1 MQRGE
6 NKNKGEFIYMDKQ
19 WLEVE
24 IITTSEAAEA
34 ITGILYNTGV
44 QGVSI
49 MDPKDVEEKIKSPG
63 LDWIEEYPMSINDA
77 TIVKAYYKDTDK
89 FRDDLQYI
97 KESVMNLDR
106 FGLDKGEGKVTVKSV
121 NEEDWENNW
130 KEYYK
135 PTKIGERIVVKPT
148 WEEYSQKENEI
159 IVELDPGMAF
169 GTGTHET
176 TRLCVRA
183 LEKYVK
189 DDSVVFDI
197 GTGSG
202 ILAIAAAK
210 LKARKVVGV
219 DLDPVAVDSAKQ
231 NAGINNLNNIEVLHG
246 NLIDVVEGKADIVV
260 ANILADII
268 KILTEDVKSVL
279 VDGGY
284 FISSGIILDRKD
296 DVVAKL
302 EECGF
307 KVEEIDVDG
316 EWCCIIAKA

>member
-1 MQRGE
+1 
-6 NKNKGEFIYMDKQ
+6 MDKQ

-49 MDPKDVEEKIKSPG
+49 MDPKDVEDKIKSPG
-63 LDWIEEYPMSINDA
+63 LDWIEEYPVSLDDA
-77 TIVKAYYKDTDK
+77 TIVKAYYKDNEK
-89 FRDDLQYI
+89 FKEDLKYI
-97 KESVMNLDR
+97 KESVMNLDS
-106 FGLDKGEGKVTVKSV
+106 FGIDKGEGKITVSKV

-130 KEYYK
+130 KEYYH
-135 PTKIGERIVVKPT
+135 PTKIGKRIVVKPT
-148 WEEYSQKENEI
+148 WEEYIQKDDEI
-159 IVELDPGMAF
+159 ILELDPGMAF

-210 LKARKVVGV
+210 LHAKKVVGV
-219 DLDPVAVDSAKQ
+219 DLDPVAVDSAKK
-231 NAGINNLNNIEVLHG
+231 NAELNDLDNIEILHG
-246 NLIDVVEGKADIVV
+246 DLIDVVEGKADIVV

-268 KILTEDVKSVL
+268 KVLTEDVKSVL
-279 VDGGY
+279 VEGGY

-302 EECGF
+302 EKCGF